1 MRSTAL
7 PLSVQ
12 SDGRLAQVD
21 QFDAVIDL
29 VGVMAGTTSTTWPH
43 APWFGL
49 LDAFTEASR
58 RERQDHETL
67 RDAINLALRHL
78 GVDQIKVQSVTTG
91 AIEGGRRAF
100 QMTLIDDRGQARFGS
115 VRAA

>member
-12 SDGRLAQVD
+12 PDGRLAQID
-21 QFDAVIDL
+21 AFDAVIGL

-49 LDAFTEASR
+49 LEAFTEAAR
-58 RERQDHETL
+58 RERQDHENL
-67 RDAINLALRHL
+67 RDAINLALRNL
-78 GVDQIKVQSVTTG
+78 GVERVKVQSVTTG
-91 AIEGGRRAF
+91 AIDGGRRAF
-100 QMTLIDDRGQARFGS
+100 QLTLIDETGQARFGS
-115 VRAA
+115 VSAA